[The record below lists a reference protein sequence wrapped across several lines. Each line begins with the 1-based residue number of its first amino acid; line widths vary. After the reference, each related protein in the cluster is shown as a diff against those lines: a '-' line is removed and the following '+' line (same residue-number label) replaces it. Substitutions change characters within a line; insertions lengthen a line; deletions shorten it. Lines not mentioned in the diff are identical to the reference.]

1 MFMNDLDIRKVLK
14 SELLDKHGNDS
25 ETMILEELGLKHGRT
40 RIDLVVI
47 NDRLHGYEIKSDRDS
62 LKRLTEQINIYSSI
76 MDRVTLVVG
85 YRHAYSAL
93 KMVPEW
99 WGVRLAEKDEESGA
113 VFLSDARLP
122 TDNPRVDINAIASLL
137 WRDEALDILEE
148 IGESKGVHSKTRTDI
163 YNRLVQVIEP
173 RHLCAMVRRQLKS
186 RKDWRSGAQ
195 RRSCGG

>member
-1 MFMNDLDIRKVLK
+1 MNDLDIRKVLK
-14 SELLDKHGNDS
+14 SELLDKHGSDS

-85 YRHAYSAL
+85 YRHAYNAL

-173 RHLCAMVRRQLKS
+173 RHLCAIVRRQLKS

>member
-1 MFMNDLDIRKVLK
+1 MNDLDIRKVLK

-163 YNRLVQVIEP
+163 YNRLVQVIEL

>member
-1 MFMNDLDIRKVLK
+1 MNDLDIRKVLK
-14 SELLDKHGNDS
+14 SELLDKYGNDP
-25 ETMILEELGLKHGRT
+25 ETIILEELGLKHGRT

-47 NDRLHGYEIKSDRDS
+47 NDRFYGYEIKSDRDS
-62 LKRLTEQINIYSSI
+62 LKRLPEQINIYGSI

-85 YRHAYSAL
+85 YRHAYNAF
-93 KMVPEW
+93 KMIPEW

-122 TDNPRVDINAIASLL
+122 TDNPRVDINAIVSLL

-148 IGESKGVHSKTRTDI
+148 IGKSKGVRSKTRADI
-163 YNRLVQVIEP
+163 YSRLVQVIEP

-186 RKDWRSGAQ
+186 RKDWLSGA
-195 RRSCGG
+195 R

>member
-1 MFMNDLDIRKVLK
+1 MNDLDIRKVLK
-14 SELLDKHGNDS
+14 NELLNRYGNDS

-47 NDRLHGYEIKSDRDS
+47 NDRLHGYEIKSDRDN
-62 LKRLTEQINIYSSI
+62 LKRLTEQISIYSSI

-85 YRHAYSAL
+85 YRHAYNAL

-99 WGVRLAEKDEESGA
+99 WGVRLAEKDKGSGT

-122 TDNPRVDINAIASLL
+122 TDNPSVDINAIASLL

-148 IGESKGVHSKTRTDI
+148 IGESKGVRSKTRTDI
-163 YNRLVQVIEP
+163 YSRLVQVIEP
-173 RHLCAMVRRQLKS
+173 RHLCAIVRRQLKS

>member
-1 MFMNDLDIRKVLK
+1 MNDLDIRKVLK
-14 SELLDKHGNDS
+14 SELLDKYGNDS

-85 YRHAYSAL
+85 YRHAYNAL

-99 WGVRLAEKDEESGA
+99 WGVRLAEKDEESGT

-122 TDNPRVDINAIASLL
+122 TDNPRVDINAIVSLL
-137 WRDEALDILEE
+137 WRDEAIDILKE
-148 IGESKGVHSKTRTDI
+148 IGESKGVRSKTRTEI
-163 YNRLVQVIEP
+163 YNHLVQVIEP
-173 RHLCAMVRRQLKS
+173 RHLCAIVRHQLKS

>member
-1 MFMNDLDIRKVLK
+1 MNDLDIRKVLK
-14 SELLDKHGNDS
+14 SELLDKHGNDP

-85 YRHAYSAL
+85 YRHAYNAL
-93 KMVPEW
+93 QMVPEW

-122 TDNPRVDINAIASLL
+122 TDNPSVDINAIASLL
-137 WRDEALDILEE
+137 WRDEAIGILEE
-148 IGESKGVHSKTRTDI
+148 IGESKGIRSKTRTDV
-163 YNRLVQVIEP
+163 YGRLVQVIEP
-173 RHLCAMVRRQLKS
+173 RHLCAIVRRQLKS
-186 RKDWRSGAQ
+186 RKDWRSGVQ
-195 RRSCGG
+195 RKSYGD

>member
-1 MFMNDLDIRKVLK
+1 MNDLDIRKVLK

-47 NDRLHGYEIKSDRDS
+47 NDRLHGYEIKSDRDN

-85 YRHAYSAL
+85 YRHAYNAL

-148 IGESKGVHSKTRTDI
+148 IGESKGVRSKTRTDM
-163 YNRLVQVIEP
+163 YSRLVQVIEP
-173 RHLCAMVRRQLKS
+173 KHLCAIVRRQLKS

>member
-1 MFMNDLDIRKVLK
+1 MNDLDIRKVLK

-85 YRHAYSAL
+85 YRHAYNAL

-148 IGESKGVHSKTRTDI
+148 IGESKGVRSKTRTDI
-163 YNRLVQVIEP
+163 YSRLVQVIEP

-195 RRSCGG
+195 RRSYGG

>member
-1 MFMNDLDIRKVLK
+1 MLMNDLDIRKVLK

-85 YRHAYSAL
+85 YRHAYNAL

-113 VFLSDARLP
+113 VLLSDARLP
-122 TDNPRVDINAIASLL
+122 TDNPSVDINAIASLL
-137 WRDEALDILEE
+137 WRDEAIGILEE
-148 IGESKGVHSKTRTDI
+148 IGASKGIRSKTRTDV
-163 YNRLVQVIEP
+163 YGRLVQVIEP
-173 RHLCAMVRRQLKS
+173 RHLCAIVRHQLKS
-186 RKDWRSGAQ
+186 RKDWRSGVQ
-195 RRSCGG
+195 RKSYGD

>member
-1 MFMNDLDIRKVLK
+1 MLMNDLDIRKVLK

-85 YRHAYSAL
+85 YRHAYNAL

-122 TDNPRVDINAIASLL
+122 ADNPRVDINAIASLL

-163 YNRLVQVIEP
+163 YSRLVQVIEP
-173 RHLCAMVRRQLKS
+173 RHLCTIVRRQLKS

>member
-1 MFMNDLDIRKVLK
+1 MNDCDIRKVLRG
-14 SELLDKHGNDS
+14 ELRAKHANDS

-47 NDRLHGYEIKSDRDS
+47 NDRLHGYEIKSDRDT

-85 YRHAYSAL
+85 YRHAYDAL

-99 WGVRLAEKDEESGA
+99 WGVRLAEKDKENGI
-113 VFLSDARLP
+113 VVLTDARQP
-122 TDNPRVDINAIASLL
+122 TDNPGVDMNAIVSLL
-137 WRDEALDILEE
+137 WRNEALNILED
-148 IGESKGVHSKTRTDI
+148 IGESKGVRSKTRTDI
-163 YNRLVQVIEP
+163 YGRLVQVIEP

-195 RRSCGG
+195 RKSCGD

>member
-1 MFMNDLDIRKVLK
+1 MNDLDIRKVLK
-14 SELLDKHGNDS
+14 SELLDKYGNDP
-25 ETMILEELGLKHGRT
+25 ETIILEELGLKHGRT

-47 NDRLHGYEIKSDRDS
+47 NDRFYGYEIKSDRDS
-62 LKRLTEQINIYSSI
+62 LKRLPEQINIYGSI

-85 YRHAYSAL
+85 YRHAYNAF
-93 KMVPEW
+93 KMIPEW

-122 TDNPRVDINAIASLL
+122 TDNPRVDINAIVSLL

-148 IGESKGVHSKTRTDI
+148 IGKSKGVRSKTRADI
-163 YNRLVQVIEP
+163 YSRLVQVIEP

-186 RKDWRSGAQ
+186 RKDWLSGAQ
-195 RRSCGG
+195 QTSYDG

>member
-1 MFMNDLDIRKVLK
+1 MNDLDIRKVLK

-85 YRHAYSAL
+85 YRHAYNAL

-122 TDNPRVDINAIASLL
+122 ADNPRVDINAIASLL

-163 YNRLVQVIEP
+163 YSRLVQVIEP
-173 RHLCAMVRRQLKS
+173 RHLCTIVRRQLKS